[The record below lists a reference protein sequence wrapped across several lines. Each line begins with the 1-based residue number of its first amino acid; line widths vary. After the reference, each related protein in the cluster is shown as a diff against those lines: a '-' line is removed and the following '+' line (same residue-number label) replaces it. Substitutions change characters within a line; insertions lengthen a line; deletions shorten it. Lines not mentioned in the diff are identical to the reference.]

1 MNIQLEVGSMEHMSD
16 KKRAIFKSTMELV
29 RENGFHGTPMSMVA
43 KHAGVAAGTIYH
55 YFESKEHLL
64 RELFNYAQQ
73 QAVAVVER
81 ESSATI
87 PFKECFF
94 KLWTGLYTFYR
105 DNQDMLRFFEQFVNS
120 PYHTTMPPLAED
132 KFYTLLFAFFERGIR
147 EGELKEVSPKILATL
162 THSSIISMAKMTASG
177 RLHFDRKELQQIQ
190 QLLWDGIALGR

>member
-1 MNIQLEVGSMEHMSD
+1 MEQISD

-29 RENGFHGTPMSMVA
+29 RENGFHGTPMSLVA

-64 RELFNYAQQ
+64 CELFNYAQQ
-73 QAVAVVER
+73 QAIAVVEQ
-81 ESSATI
+81 ETVATI
-87 PFKECFF
+87 PFKESFF
-94 KLWTGLYTFYR
+94 KLWMGLYTFYR

-120 PYHTTMPPLAED
+120 PFRTTMPPLEED

-147 EGELKEVSPKILATL
+147 EGELKDVSPKIVGTLA
-162 THSSIISMAKMTASG
+162 HSSILSMAKMAASG
-177 RLHFDRKELQQIQ
+177 RLRFNKKELQQIQ

>member
-1 MNIQLEVGSMEHMSD
+1 MNIQLDVESMEQMSD

-94 KLWTGLYTFYR
+94 KLWAGLYTFYH

-120 PYHTTMPPLAED
+120 PYHASVPPVEED
-132 KFYTLLFAFFERGIR
+132 RFYTLLFAFFE
-147 EGELKEVSPKILATL
+147 
-162 THSSIISMAKMTASG
+162 
-177 RLHFDRKELQQIQ
+177 
-190 QLLWDGIALGR
+190 